1 MGKLRV
7 FGGSL
12 SSGVYARIPPGSSSE
27 DYAIGSIVAVRG
39 VKKTFL
45 AVVGDIHH
53 RSGVTAAESLSGS
66 PEPPA
71 QAIAQLRGRTLGS
84 MVTLIPVAQADSSGE
99 VEEATTIPDYL
110 TEGSEPTEEEVIRFY
125 GTPDYK
131 LRWPVGSPKNSM
143 AQVPLDIDALTRGCF
158 GIFGKSGTGKTFL
171 GNLIA
176 AAIAVASR
184 RMEGQPP
191 VKLLILDMHSEYALK
206 VKDQLGR
213 DYEKG
218 VGQALREEF
227 MSYTID
233 RALEAEHG
241 LRMFTIPVR
250 ALRIDDIVACEK
262 ALGLTP
268 RFIELLPSLAR
279 RIGSWLKAKG
289 EERSWLEWLI
299 KADEEELHGFLE
311 EKRVQPGERHSLLSA
326 RSRLQRLEDF
336 EFMEWG
342 SQQADSVSEVVQGIV
357 EQGRSCI
364 IAFGRYGDDALA
376 YMLVANILARRIWEK
391 YVDMAMRGE
400 KPRSRLVIFLEEA
413 HKFLAPDVY
422 YKTPFGKIARELRKR
437 GVVLCIIDQRPSQIS
452 DEVMAMLW
460 NRFVMNLAEE
470 KDIETATMGLP
481 FKRLFK
487 PLVERL
493 RRGEVLL
500 FGEAVKIPAV
510 VKVADYKQMMKRLQE
525 EYREALRTPDEELAE
540 AYGY

>member
-1 MGKLRV
+1 M

-27 DYAIGSIVAVRG
+27 DYTIGSIIAVRG
-39 VKKTFL
+39 IKRTFL
-45 AVVGDIHH
+45 AVVGDVHH
-53 RSGVTAAESLSGS
+53 RTGVAAAESLSGS

-71 QAIAQLRGRTLGS
+71 QAISQLRGRTLGS
-84 MVTLIPVAQADSSGE
+84 MVTLIPVAQTDSSGE

-110 TEGSEPTEEEVIRFY
+110 TEGSEPTEEEVAEFY

-131 LRWPVGSPKNSM
+131 LKWPIGSPKNST
-143 AQVPLDIDALTRGCF
+143 AQVPLDVDALTRGCF

-184 RMEGQPP
+184 HMEGQPP

-227 MSYTID
+227 LSYTID
-233 RALEAEHG
+233 KTLEQEHG
-241 LRMFTIPVR
+241 LKMFTLPARSLTIE
-250 ALRIDDIVACEK
+250 DIVACEK

-268 RFIELLPSLAR
+268 KFIELLPSLAR
-279 RIGSWLKAKG
+279 RIRSWLR
-289 EERSWLEWLI
+289 ENRDSRSWLEWLV
-299 KADEEELHGFLE
+299 KADEEEVQKFFR
-311 EKRVQPGERHSLLSA
+311 EKSVQPGERHSLLSA
-326 RSRLQRLEDF
+326 RSRLQRLEKF
-336 EFMEWG
+336 EFMAWAPIQE
-342 SQQADSVSEVVQGIV
+342 DSASEVVQAIV

-364 IAFGRYGDDALA
+364 VAFGRYGDDALA

-391 YVDMAMRGE
+391 YVDMAMRGQ

-422 YKTPFGKIARELRKR
+422 YKTPFGNIARELRKR

-460 NRFVMNLAEE
+460 NKFIMNLAEE
-470 KDIETATMGLP
+470 KDIETATIGLP
-481 FKRLFK
+481 FKKLFK

-493 RRGEVLL
+493 RRGEALL

-510 VKVADYKQMMKRLQE
+510 VKVADYRQMIKELEQEYKRTLE
-525 EYREALRTPDEELAE
+525 TPESRALAE